1 MMMVSQKYYILE
13 HCLCEEMFS
22 PVPEPRFEFSVY
34 TVPEDD
40 LTVPLCVEIGVAV
53 SESLT
58 YTITAIQ
65 KDPPE
70 AEGRLSI
77 FHM

>member
-1 MMMVSQKYYILE
+1 M
-13 HCLCEEMFS
+13 
-22 PVPEPRFEFSVY
+22 Y
-34 TVPEDD
+34 TVPEND

-53 SESLT
+53 SESVT

-70 AEGRLSI
+70 AEGRLST
-77 FHM
+77 FYM

>member
-1 MMMVSQKYYILE
+1 MKENI
-13 HCLCEEMFS
+13 FS

-34 TVPEDD
+34 TVPEND

-53 SESLT
+53 SETLA

-65 KDPPE
+65 KNPPE